1 MLLAGVA
8 LATRQAFQLGRTK
21 SQQDVSTETTEFDAA
36 KDLRSSSFAPTLVA
50 PSEATSR
57 IDHLLSRDIYLDNV
71 WLLPTLFN
79 IGSAIFLFFQLI
91 VSSSGG
97 NAASLFISIAYSTT
111 VVCVA
116 CGSIIMVGLAV
127 SELPGGRWIIWGI
140 AVQPLA
146 AIAWLSAV
154 VMTHGVSFGDREQL
168 MVMGMRLLAFWG
180 ILVVQDAVLCICIC
194 CCPRYPRK
202 AILAT
207 VNQAEPSTIS
217 ASVAVPR
224 LRMS

>member
-1 MLLAGVA
+1 MLLAGVG
-8 LATRQAFQLGRTK
+8 LATRQAFQSGRTK
-21 SQQDVSTETTEFDAA
+21 SQPDVSTETTEFDAA
-36 KDLRSSSFAPTLVA
+36 KDSRSSSFASTLVA

-97 NAASLFISIAYSTT
+97 NAASLFVSIAYSTT

-127 SELPGGRWIIWGI
+127 SELPLGRWIIWGI

-180 ILVVQDAVLCICIC
+180 ILVVQYAIICICIC

-202 AILAT
+202 TILAT
-207 VNQAEPSTIS
+207 VRPIETSAMSTS
-217 ASVAVPR
+217 MAVPR
-224 LRMS
+224 LSTS